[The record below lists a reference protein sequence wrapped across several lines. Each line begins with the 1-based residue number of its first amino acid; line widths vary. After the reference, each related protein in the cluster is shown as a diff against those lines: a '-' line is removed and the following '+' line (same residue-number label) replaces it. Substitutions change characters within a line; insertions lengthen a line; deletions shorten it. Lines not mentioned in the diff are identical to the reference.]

1 MAALLNHN
9 ISQVIFPAGGFATV
23 MRTVRMGAMKL
34 TVKNPLSWR
43 RSVMSPRRFSVNLT
57 GNVSVGWFSSIILFY
72 LILIFLSDV
81 GGVMETQI
89 VRQAKF

>member
-1 MAALLNHN
+1 MT
-9 ISQVIFPAGGFATV
+9 G
-23 MRTVRMGAMKL
+23 MRTVRMAVMKL
-34 TVKNPLSWR
+34 TVKNPLSWGR
-43 RSVMSPRRFSVNLT
+43 IVMGKRRFSVNLM
-57 GNVSVGWFSSIILFY
+57 GNVSVGWFSSNILFY

>member
-1 MAALLNHN
+1 MT
-9 ISQVIFPAGGFATV
+9 G
-23 MRTVRMGAMKL
+23 MRTVRMAVMKL

-43 RSVMSPRRFSVNLT
+43 RIVMGKRRFSVNLT
-57 GNVSVGWFSSIILFY
+57 GNVSVGWFSSNILFY